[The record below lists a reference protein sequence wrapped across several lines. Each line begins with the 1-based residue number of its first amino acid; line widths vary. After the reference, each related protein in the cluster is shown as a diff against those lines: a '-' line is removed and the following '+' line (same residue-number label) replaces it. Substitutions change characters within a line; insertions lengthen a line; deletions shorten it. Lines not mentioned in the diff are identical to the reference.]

1 LEGLE
6 EAYREAVEQR
16 AMDNVAFSNEPP
28 LLEMW
33 SRDKIENVLKDQRT
47 ARKYTV
53 PGWDAIK

>member
-1 LEGLE
+1 
-6 EAYREAVEQR
+6 
-16 AMDNVAFSNEPP
+16 MDNVAFSNEPP